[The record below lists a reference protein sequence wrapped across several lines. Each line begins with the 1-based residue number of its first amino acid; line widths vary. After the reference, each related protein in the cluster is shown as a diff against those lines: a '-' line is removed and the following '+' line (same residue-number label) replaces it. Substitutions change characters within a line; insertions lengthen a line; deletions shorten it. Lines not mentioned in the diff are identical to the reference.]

1 MSFQQLNA
9 EFADLRTSLAAHV
22 GADALVEVSVRPP
35 ASNDEA
41 SFLRLVAWSYVCLFE
56 VGRVTIPYL
65 IQLPSGRSASQV
77 GAKQS
82 RELVRDLRTW
92 SFHNVGYSDERGA
105 RLSRRVQKW
114 FFDNGGA
121 YPPDGCAGWQNCF
134 ETLCEVVTSVVA
146 HCKGAVAVALTG
158 PDDGDRIVA
167 DLRNRLDLDWPAWK
181 FDAILNE
188 SAIRMGRK
196 IDAPAFRRSRLD
208 QWRKFLAT
216 IPSEDDP
223 ETEVSKLIERDLLDH
238 FGSMLTISSEDL
250 TRDLDLEPGSQVEH
264 ALRFARGLQSDGVVE
279 RSEVLAR
286 IQGRPTV
293 ELSDSNRNVGETVKP
308 GGQIS

>member
-56 VGRVTIPYL
+56 VGRITIPYL
-65 IQLPSGRSASQV
+65 IQLPNGRSDAQA
-77 GAKQS
+77 GAKRS

-92 SFHNVGYSDERGA
+92 SFHNVGYSDERGT

-114 FFDNGGA
+114 FFDNSGA
-121 YPPDGCAGWQNCF
+121 YPPNCYAGWENCF
-134 ETLCEVVTSVVA
+134 EALCEVVTAVVA

-181 FDAILNE
+181 FDSILNE
-188 SAIRMGRK
+188 SAIRIGRK
-196 IDAPAFRRSRLD
+196 IDAPAFRRFRLD
-208 QWRKFLAT
+208 HWRKFLAT
-216 IPSEDDP
+216 LPSEDDP
-223 ETEVSKLIERDLLDH
+223 MTEVSKLIESDLLDH

-250 TRDLDLEPGSQVEH
+250 VRDLELEPGPQVEH
-264 ALRFARGLQSDGVVE
+264 ALRFARGLQTDGVIE
-279 RSEVLAR
+279 RPELLAR
-286 IQGRPTV
+286 IQGRSIVKLGGPNRTVYETV
-293 ELSDSNRNVGETVKP
+293 EP
-308 GGQIS
+308 GVHMS